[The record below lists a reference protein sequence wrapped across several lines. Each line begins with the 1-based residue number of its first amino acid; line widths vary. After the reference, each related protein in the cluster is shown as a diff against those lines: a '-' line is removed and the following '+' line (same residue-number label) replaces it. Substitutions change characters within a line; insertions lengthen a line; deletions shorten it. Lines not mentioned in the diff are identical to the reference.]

1 MKIMKSNE
9 QEARILL
16 DLRELRREHNAVE
29 VTQTNYRD
37 QLRCINIAG
46 LERLQI
52 FNRDGWE
59 NVDIVEPKKKMV
71 RSRKKVLVAGGA
83 R

>member
-1 MKIMKSNE
+1 MKILKSNE

-16 DLRELRREHNAVE
+16 GLRELRREHNAVE

-37 QLRCINIAG
+37 QLRCINIAR
-46 LERLQI
+46 LEHLQI

-59 NVDIVEPKKKMV
+59 NVDIVEPKKKKV